1 MPLSSNLLFQTRF
14 KINDYQQDIVV
25 DGERF
30 EDIDETF
37 TTLHVGLAYV
47 F

>member
-14 KINDYQQDIVV
+14 KINAHQQDIVI
-25 DGERF
+25 DGVRVEN
-30 EDIDETF
+30 IDVTF
-37 TTLHVGLAYV
+37 TTLHVCLIYV

>member
-30 EDIDETF
+30 ENIDETF
-37 TTLHVGLAYV
+37 TTLHVGLAYI